1 MAKMIGGPFT
11 AVAVELPPNAPTD
24 CKPGTTG
31 ILEIWESQRRTPGK
45 RGVVF
50 NYPLN
55 ERDETSR
62 YLHTTYSYDLT
73 LARWH
78 RVFRERGQVLPLQN
92 RKHSGG
98 SIKR

>member
-45 RGVVF
+45 RGVIF
-50 NYPLN
+50 YYPLD
-55 ERDETSR
+55 EKGETSR
-62 YLHTTYSYDLT
+62 YLHTTYSYDLS
-73 LARWH
+73 LDDGIACFEKEGKRYRFKIDGAAEAR
-78 RVFRERGQVLPLQN
+78 
-92 RKHSGG
+92 
-98 SIKR
+98 